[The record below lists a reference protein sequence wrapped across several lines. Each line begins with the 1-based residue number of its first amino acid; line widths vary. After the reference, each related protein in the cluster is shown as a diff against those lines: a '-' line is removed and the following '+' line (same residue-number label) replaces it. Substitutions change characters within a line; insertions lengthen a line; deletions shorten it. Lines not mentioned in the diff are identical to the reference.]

1 MKAVFEEQVDCYRH
15 KQCHKSKKSGKLKWA
30 MMEMWPMTVCLSFLY
45 ITTLHCYLMCCT
57 LTRIHHMQAVR
68 NACIQAAATLQHS
81 GSTTAQAACPRP
93 QQSCASAVRHH
104 AVCCMCSVLVHI
116 QMLDSST
123 GLKRGLLFLWGAN
136 SSSEPP
142 AICLVARA
150 AV

>member
-1 MKAVFEEQVDCYRH
+1 MLASRQLPLCNTLGLPLL
-15 KQCHKSKKSGKLKWA
+15 KQLAPDHSSLVRLLSG
-30 MMEMWPMTVCLSFLY
+30 
-45 ITTLHCYLMCCT
+45 ITLCVACARYFKPGTLLFPKHIKGVL
-57 LTRIHHMQAVR
+57 
-68 NACIQAAATLQHS
+68 
-81 GSTTAQAACPRP
+81 
-93 QQSCASAVRHH
+93 
-104 AVCCMCSVLVHI
+104 CSVLVHI